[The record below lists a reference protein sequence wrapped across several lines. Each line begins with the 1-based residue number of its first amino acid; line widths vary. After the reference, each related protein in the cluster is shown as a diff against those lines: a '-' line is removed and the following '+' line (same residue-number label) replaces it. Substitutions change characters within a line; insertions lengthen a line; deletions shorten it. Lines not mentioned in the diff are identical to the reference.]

1 MAWIKRNLFFVIG
14 AVVALALISYA
25 GFYNFSGW
33 KHNADEAEKLK
44 ASYEE
49 LKRLNSLNPHP
60 GLGKVDNLKL
70 AREQQKEIRDFLA
83 KANRRFERVPPI
95 PDSRKPSS
103 EEYASALRS
112 TIDQLLRDAA
122 NNGVTVPNV
131 AGAGAGTEKKFT
143 FSFSVQSQRVQFTP
157 PLEPLAVQLGEVK
170 VIADILNKAK
180 INSLDQ
186 FRRERVSADDQ
197 SGPQTDYLDSHSQTN
212 DLAVLAPYEIT
223 FRCFS
228 PELAAVL
235 SGFANSPH
243 GIVVKSINVEPAAVT
258 FAPDQPPPVAYVP
271 VFAPPVRMPPPSA
284 EGDSAFQRRYGIGGK
299 DSYRPA
305 PPPPVYAAPAA
316 FAPVKSG
323 LKTVLDE
330 KQLKVVMLIQIVKPL
345 KRN

>member
-1 MAWIKRNLFFVIG
+1 MSWIKRNLFFVIG
-14 AVVALALISYA
+14 AVVALGLIGFA

-33 KHNADEAEKLK
+33 KHNADESEKLR

-60 GLGKVDNLKL
+60 GRGKEDNIKL

-83 KANRRFERVPPI
+83 KANRRFERIPPV
-95 PDSRKPSS
+95 PDSSGKITS

-122 NNGVTVPNV
+122 NNGVTVPNIGV
-131 AGAGAGTEKKFT
+131 AAEKKFT

-157 PLEPLAVQLGEVK
+157 PLEPLTAQLGEVK
-170 VIADILNKAK
+170 AIADVLNKAK

-197 SGPQTDYLDSHSQTN
+197 SGPQTDYLDGHSQTN
-212 DLAVLAPYEIT
+212 DLAVLSPYEIT

-228 PELAAVL
+228 PELASVL
-235 SGFANSPH
+235 AGFANSPH
-243 GIVVKSINVEPAAVT
+243 GIVVKSINVEPAAVV
-258 FAPDQPPPVAYVP
+258 AASDQPPLPVAVVSTPY
-271 VFAPPVRMPPPSA
+271 APAPLLPNYRS
-284 EGDSAFQRRYGIGGK
+284 ESDAFRQRYGLGGK
-299 DSYRPA
+299 DSYRPTPVPQPVFA
-305 PPPPVYAAPAA
+305 PQLIAAAPKTG
-316 FAPVKSG
+316 P
-323 LKTVLDE
+323 KTVLDE

-345 KRN
+345 AKK

>member
-1 MAWIKRNLFFVIG
+1 MALGLIG
-14 AVVALALISYA
+14 FA

-33 KHNADEAEKLK
+33 KHNSDESEKLK

-60 GLGKVDNLKL
+60 GLGKVDNIKL

-83 KANRRFERVPPI
+83 KARRRFERIPAI
-95 PDSRKPSS
+95 PDSPKVTN
-103 EEYASALRS
+103 EEYSSALRS

-122 NNGVTVPNV
+122 NNGVTMPS
-131 AGAGAGTEKKFT
+131 AGVSGDKKFT
-143 FSFSVQSQRVQFTP
+143 FSFSVQSQRVQFAHGS
-157 PLEPLAVQLGEVK
+157 LEPLAVQLGEVK

-186 FRRERVSADDQ
+186 LRRERVSADDQ
-197 SGPQTDYLDSHSQTN
+197 SGPQTDYLDVHSQTN
-212 DLAVLAPYEIT
+212 ELAVLSPYEVT

-228 PELAAVL
+228 PELATVL

-243 GIVVKSINVEPAAVT
+243 GIVVKSINVEPAAITVSL
-258 FAPDQPPPVAYVP
+258 DQPPQVAYVP
-271 VFAPPVRMPPPSA
+271 IPGPMLPPPPNYRS
-284 EGDSAFQRRYGIGGK
+284 EGDAFRQRYGVPGGK
-299 DSYRPA
+299 DSRYAA
-305 PPPPVYAAPAA
+305 PPPSPVYAPQPVAAPS
-316 FAPVKSG
+316 KTG

-345 KRN
+345 VKK